1 MSLNKVILSGVVAEE
16 PEFLAESIHSEDVL
30 QIKLF
35 INRCDIDRQE
45 TISILLFNDDLISKA
60 LTLVHKDMYLL
71 MNNGRL
77 ITTNYIKTVPII
89 CPHCQNVEYKKTS
102 SEKTEIECLD
112 FSVMECSDPLK
123 AVGINKVFAMGNI
136 CSELN
141 YREGTHPSKNYIK
154 YKLAVNRSR
163 REAAE
168 TKNADYPFVV
178 SFANEATNAHR
189 LLHTT
194 ALVVVEGA
202 IQERTIKQSTDI
214 LCENC
219 GHTSSPHVESTVREI
234 ITAKVDYVTLGNHES
249 PRQPEDFNL
258 SEISEE
264 N

>member
-16 PEFLAESIHSEDVL
+16 PEFLVDSIHPTDVL
-30 QIKLF
+30 QIKLH
-35 INRCDIDRQE
+35 INRCDIERKED
-45 TISILLFNDDLISKA
+45 ISILLFEEDLISKA
-60 LTLVHKDMYLL
+60 LTLVHKDMYFI

-102 SEKTEIECLD
+102 SEKTEIECFD
-112 FSVMECSDPLK
+112 FSVMECLDPTK

-141 YREGTHPSKNYIK
+141 YREGSHPSKNYIK

-163 REAAE
+163 KEAAE

-178 SFANEATNAHR
+178 SFANEAMNAHR

-202 IQERTIKQSTDI
+202 IQERTIKQSTEI

-219 GHTSSPHVESTVREI
+219 GQLSSPHVESVVREV
-234 ITAKVDYVTLGNHES
+234 ITAKVDYITLGNHDS
-249 PRQPEDFNL
+249 PKQPEDHL
-258 SEISEE
+258 LPEE
-264 N
+264 SVE